1 VKDISDLIS
10 KTDQHLEASSTM
22 SKFVY
27 PATPAVDQVDD
38 YHGTLVADPYRW
50 LEDPDSAETR
60 AWIEAQNALT
70 FGFLGRIPARDR
82 IRQRL
87 TALWDYPKAWAP
99 VRRGGRYFQL
109 RNAGLQNQ
117 DVLYVMDAL
126 DGEARVLLDPN
137 TLSADGTVALS
148 VWEVSPDGRW
158 LAYATSASGS
168 DWQTWRVRDVAS
180 GQDLPD
186 VLEWSKFSD
195 AAWRKDSSGFAY
207 GRYDAP
213 APGEDYTGVNYDQ
226 KVYFHRPGEAQAQ
239 DTLVYERPDQ
249 KEWSFGTK
257 VSEDGRFLVLSV
269 WQGTDVRNR
278 LFYQDL
284 AAGGPV
290 VELIAELEAAYA
302 FVGNDGPV
310 FYLRTD
316 LDAPR
321 GRLIAV
327 DTMQP
332 DKATW
337 RTLIAEGAD
346 TLEAATMVHDE
357 FIALYLHDAH
367 HQLKRFDGEGRP
379 LGEIAL
385 PTLGSIAT
393 NGNFLNLTGQRT
405 DDELFYGFWS
415 FLYPVTIY
423 RYDFRRGA
431 SEQVFAPPLDFDPS
445 PYVTR
450 QVFATSPDGTRV
462 PMFLTHRRELE
473 LDGQNPT
480 LLYGYGG
487 FNIALTP
494 AFAVSRLAWLEMGGV
509 VAWANLRGGGEYG
522 EEWHQAGMLHNKQN
536 VFDDLIACAEY
547 LIEAKITST
556 PRLAIMGG
564 SNGGLLVGAC
574 MAQRPDLFGAAIPI
588 VGVMDML
595 RFHRFTI
602 GWAWVSDY
610 GSADDPEQFKTLC
623 AYSPLHNLQPGRRY
637 PATLVVTADH
647 DDRVVPGHSF
657 KFAAALQAAQGGDA
671 PALIRIQTKAGHGA
685 GKPTALLI
693 EEATDIWAFLVEAL
707 GMDRRTPGAP

>member
-1 VKDISDLIS
+1 
-10 KTDQHLEASSTM
+10 M
-22 SKFVY
+22 SKLVY
-27 PATPAVDQVDD
+27 PFTHTVDQVDD

-50 LEDPDSAETR
+50 LEDPDSPETK
-60 AWIEAQNALT
+60 AWIETQNALT
-70 FGFLGRIPARDR
+70 FGFLARIPARDR
-82 IRQRL
+82 IRRRL
-87 TALWDYPKAWAP
+87 TELWDYPKAWAP
-99 VRRGGRYFQL
+99 VRRGGRSFQL
-109 RNAGLQNQ
+109 RNSGLQNQ
-117 DVLYVMDAL
+117 DVLYVMDSL
-126 DGEARVLLDPN
+126 DGETRVLLDPN
-137 TLSADGTVALS
+137 TLSSDGTVALS

-168 DWQTWRVRDVAS
+168 DWLTWRVRDVAS

-186 VLEWSKFSD
+186 VLEWSKFSG
-195 AAWRKDSSGFAY
+195 AAWRRDSSGFYYA
-207 GRYDAP
+207 RYDAP
-213 APGEDYTGVNYDQ
+213 VPGEDSTGANYDQ
-226 KVYFHRPGEAQAQ
+226 KVYFHRPGEAQVQ

-249 KEWSFGTK
+249 KEWIFGTD
-257 VSEDGRFLVLSV
+257 VSEDGRFLILHV

-278 LFYQDL
+278 VFYQDL
-284 AAGGPV
+284 PSGGPV
-290 VELIAELEAAYA
+290 VELISELEAAYA

-327 DTMQP
+327 DTTQP
-332 DKATW
+332 EKSRW
-337 RTLIAEGAD
+337 RTIIAEGTD
-346 TLEAATMVHDE
+346 TLERVTMVHDE
-357 FIALYLHDAH
+357 FIALYLHDAY
-367 HQLKRFDGEGRP
+367 HQLLRFSCEGRR
-379 LGEIAL
+379 LGEITL
-385 PTLGSIAT
+385 PTLGSIPT
-393 NGNFLNLTGQRT
+393 NGDVLNLTGKRT

-415 FLYPVTIY
+415 FLYPVTIC
-423 RYDFRRGA
+423 RYDFRRGE
-431 SEQVFAPPLDFDPS
+431 SERVFAPPLSFDFS

-450 QVFATSPDGTRV
+450 QVFATSQDGTRV
-462 PMFLTHRRELE
+462 PMFLTHRRDLE

-494 AFAVSRLAWLEMGGV
+494 AFAVSRLIWLEMGGV

-536 VFDDLIACAEY
+536 VFNDLIACAEA

-595 RFHRFTI
+595 RFQKFTI

-610 GSADDPEQFKTLC
+610 GSADEPEQFKTLY
-623 AYSPLHNLQPGRRY
+623 AYSPLHNLRPGAYY

-657 KFAAALQAAQGGDA
+657 KFAAALQAAQAGDA
-671 PALIRIQTKAGHGA
+671 PTLIRIQTKAGHGA
-685 GKPTALLI
+685 GKPTAILI
-693 EEATDIWAFLVEAL
+693 EEATDMWAFLVEAL
-707 GMDRRTPGAP
+707 GIE

>member
-1 VKDISDLIS
+1 
-10 KTDQHLEASSTM
+10 M
-22 SKFVY
+22 SKLVY
-27 PATPAVDQVDD
+27 PFTHTVDQVDD

-50 LEDPDSAETR
+50 LEDPDSPETK
-60 AWIEAQNALT
+60 AWIETQNALT
-70 FGFLGRIPARDR
+70 FGFLARIPARDR
-82 IRQRL
+82 IRRRL
-87 TALWDYPKAWAP
+87 TELWDYPKAWAP
-99 VRRGGRYFQL
+99 VRRGGRSFQL
-109 RNAGLQNQ
+109 RNSGLQNQ
-117 DVLYVMDAL
+117 DVLYVMDSL
-126 DGEARVLLDPN
+126 DGETRVLLDPN
-137 TLSADGTVALS
+137 TLSSDGTVALS

-168 DWQTWRVRDVAS
+168 DWLTWRVRDVAS

-186 VLEWSKFSD
+186 VLEWSKFSG
-195 AAWRKDSSGFAY
+195 AAWRRDSSGFYYA
-207 GRYDAP
+207 RYDAP
-213 APGEDYTGVNYDQ
+213 VPGEDSTGANYDQ
-226 KVYFHRPGEAQAQ
+226 KVYFHRPGEAQVQ

-249 KEWSFGTK
+249 KEWIFGTD
-257 VSEDGRFLVLSV
+257 VSEDGRFLILHV

-278 LFYQDL
+278 VFYQDL
-284 AAGGPV
+284 PSGGPV
-290 VELIAELEAAYA
+290 VELISELEAAYA

-327 DTMQP
+327 DTTQP
-332 DKATW
+332 EKSRW
-337 RTLIAEGAD
+337 RTIIAEGTD
-346 TLEAATMVHDE
+346 TLERVTMVHDE
-357 FIALYLHDAH
+357 FIALYLHDAY
-367 HQLKRFDGEGRP
+367 HQLLRFSCEGRR
-379 LGEIAL
+379 LGEITL
-385 PTLGSIAT
+385 PTLGSIPT
-393 NGNFLNLTGQRT
+393 NGDVLNLTGKRT

-415 FLYPVTIY
+415 FLYPVTIC
-423 RYDFRRGA
+423 RYDFRR
-431 SEQVFAPPLDFDPS
+431 SESERVFAPPLSFDFS

-450 QVFATSPDGTRV
+450 QVFATSQDGTRV
-462 PMFLTHRRELE
+462 PMFLTHRRDLE

-494 AFAVSRLAWLEMGGV
+494 AFAVSRLIWLEMGGV

-595 RFHRFTI
+595 RFQKFTI

-610 GSADDPEQFKTLC
+610 GSADEPEQFKTLY
-623 AYSPLHNLQPGRRY
+623 AYSPLHNLRPGAYY

-657 KFAAALQAAQGGDA
+657 KFAAALQAAQAGDA
-671 PALIRIQTKAGHGA
+671 PTLIRIQTKAGHGA
-685 GKPTALLI
+685 GKPTAILI
-693 EEATDIWAFLVEAL
+693 EEATDMWAFLVEAL
-707 GMDRRTPGAP
+707 GIE